1 MLGTRASWLYK
12 RDVHDTTNRS
22 SRVRA
27 QTYEIHWKYTK
38 PDELDAH
45 KEESETMEQMY
56 VT

>member
-1 MLGTRASWLYK
+1 MLGIRAICLCK
-12 RDVHDTTNRS
+12 RDVHETTNRS

-27 QTYEIHWKYTK
+27 QTYEIHQKYTK